1 MWKKKRSID
10 IENHERIT
18 TVRKKIIYIIA
29 CLVFMISTAACS
41 ANTAKDSSAPTA
53 TQDTNWSSWSSWQDD
68 EITEDQD
75 IEVETR
81 TVYGYYYFSCPGCG
95 MHYPAWDFACW
106 ECGATILKDSWHET
120 FDTIPWSSTSPN
132 WENTGR
138 NSINLDGEVW
148 FQWDDGGS
156 KIQYRYR
163 SS

>member
-1 MWKKKRSID
+1 M
-10 IENHERIT
+10 
-18 TVRKKIIYIIA
+18 
-29 CLVFMISTAACS
+29 FMMSTAACQ
-41 ANTAKDSSAPTA
+41 ANIPKDSSAPTA
-53 TQDTNWSSWSSWQDD
+53 TQDTNWSSWQDD

-81 TVYGYYYFSCPGCG
+81 TVYGYYYFSCPECG

-132 WENTGR
+132 WEGTGR